1 MCADFTLDRN
11 NGAPNQPQ
19 QVEKTYKMINV
30 CRSQNLYESWS
41 KQSFSD
47 AIYAEV
53 KNQLPA
59 LNVELCRVY
68 GSSMDETTY
77 ATYC

>member
-1 MCADFTLDRN
+1 MDLLPA
-11 NGAPNQPQ
+11 AKPNQQQ
-19 QVEKTYKMINV
+19 QVEKTYKVINV

-47 AIYAEV
+47 AIYAQV
-53 KNQLPA
+53 KSELPT